1 MTTLTRNSK
10 DLHGKLLVI
19 TGGGSG
25 IGRETALAFARCGA
39 EVVLSDINVDAA
51 KETAAMIDEAGGTAH
66 AYQLDVA
73 DEAAVHA
80 HAEEVAEKH
89 GVPDILINNA
99 GIGQAGPFLETP
111 SKAFNRVMDINFYG
125 VVNGC
130 RAFGAKMVERG
141 SGGHIVNLAS
151 MAAYSPLQSFTAY
164 STSKAAVFMF
174 SDCLRAELARYGI
187 GVSTICPGI
196 VHTNI
201 IATHSILRRQ
211 REHRNR
217 QATEVR
223 SVVREAAL
231 HTRQGGRAHRGG
243 GGEEEVD
250 RAGHARGSRG
260 VSRAAVGARTR
271 TLACRAQRHHPVAT
285 GD

>member
-1 MTTLTRNSK
+1 MTKHSNPFQ
-10 DLHGKLLVI
+10 GQLLVI

-25 IGRETALAFARCGA
+25 IGRETALAFARRGA
-39 EVVLSDINVDAA
+39 EVVLSDVNLDAA
-51 KETAAMIDEAGGTAH
+51 RHTAAMIGEAGGTAH

-73 DEAAVHA
+73 DEAAMHA
-80 HAEEVAEKH
+80 HADEVAERH

-99 GIGQAGPFLETP
+99 GIGQAGVFLATP
-111 SKAFNRVMDINFYG
+111 SESFRRVMDINFFG

-151 MAAYSPLQSFTAY
+151 MAAYLPQQSFTAY

-174 SDCLRAELARYGI
+174 SDCLRAELAISGI

-201 IATHSILRRQ
+201 VANTQFSGVGA
-211 REHRNR
+211 
-217 QATEVR
+217 QA
-223 SVVREAAL
+223 EAA
-231 HTRQGGRAHRGG
+231 RQQKFDRLYEKRHYTPDRVAERIVAAVVKKKSIVPVTPEAH
-243 GGEEEVD
+243 VTY
-250 RAGHARGSRG
+250 HARRFVPALGRWL
-260 VSRAAVGARTR
+260 AARKDIVR
-271 TLACRAQRHHPVAT
+271 
-285 GD
+285 

>member
-1 MTTLTRNSK
+1 MTKHSNPFQ
-10 DLHGKLLVI
+10 GQLLVI

-25 IGRETALAFARCGA
+25 IGRETALAFARRGA
-39 EVVLSDINVDAA
+39 EVVLSDVNLDAA
-51 KETAAMIDEAGGTAH
+51 RHTAAMIGEAGGTAH

-73 DEAAVHA
+73 DEAAMHA
-80 HAEEVAEKH
+80 HADEVAERH

-99 GIGQAGPFLETP
+99 GIGQAGVFLATP
-111 SKAFNRVMDINFYG
+111 SESFRRVMDINFFG

-151 MAAYSPLQSFTAY
+151 MAAYLPQQSFTAY

-174 SDCLRAELARYGI
+174 SDCLRAELAVSGI

-201 IATHSILRRQ
+201 VANTQFSGVGA
-211 REHRNR
+211 
-217 QATEVR
+217 QA
-223 SVVREAAL
+223 EAA
-231 HTRQGGRAHRGG
+231 RQQKFDRLYEKRHYTPDRVAERIVAAVVKNKSIVPVTPEAH
-243 GGEEEVD
+243 V
-250 RAGHARGSRG
+250 AYHARRFVPALGRWL
-260 VSRAAVGARTR
+260 AARKDIVR
-271 TLACRAQRHHPVAT
+271 
-285 GD
+285 

>member
-1 MTTLTRNSK
+1 MTRNSK
-10 DLHGKLLVI
+10 GFRGKLLVI

-39 EVVLSDINVDAA
+39 EIVLSDVNLDAA
-51 KETAAMIDEAGGTAH
+51 KQTAAMIDDAGGTAH

-73 DEAAVHA
+73 DEAAMHA
-80 HAEEVAEKH
+80 HAQEVAEKH

-99 GIGQAGPFLETP
+99 GIGQAGAFLETP
-111 SKAFNRVMDINFYG
+111 SQSFTRVMDINFYG

-151 MAAYSPLQSFTAY
+151 MAAYSPLQSFSAY

-174 SDCLRAELARYGI
+174 SDCLRAELASSGI

-201 IATHSILRRQ
+201 VANTQFSGVSASTEADKQQKFDRLYEKRHYTPDKVAERIVAAVAKKKSIVPV
-211 REHRNR
+211 
-217 QATEVR
+217 TP
-223 SVVREAAL
+223 EAHLAY
-231 HTRQGGRAHRGG
+231 
-243 GGEEEVD
+243 
-250 RAGHARGSRG
+250 HARRFVPAFGRWL
-260 VSRAAVGARTR
+260 AARKDII
-271 TLACRAQRHHPVAT
+271 Q
-285 GD
+285 